1 MKDVGPRVELLTLG
15 LGPRALGCE
24 AWVLGFG
31 PRITVQGK
39 KEKKPF

>member
-24 AWVLGFG
+24 AWVWALA
-31 PRITVQGK
+31 P
-39 KEKKPF
+39 E